1 MGAIRSSCEQFRADI
16 DEMRRVACCAAVF
29 AEVVWAS
36 STVVVA
42 EGMLIIPSVGSSVGG
57 VIC

>member
-1 MGAIRSSCEQFRADI
+1 
-16 DEMRRVACCAAVF
+16 MRRVACCAAVF

-36 STVVVA
+36 STVVA
-42 EGMLIIPSVGSSVGG
+42 EGMLIIPTVGSSVGG